1 VQGFWAAR
9 WSGAALGWH
18 KRDVNP
24 HLQKYDDLLLEK
36 DENNHI
42 FVPLCGKSVDMAY
55 LSSNTKVS
63 HVVGIDIIKQAAEEF
78 AEDHPALSLKEYQPD
93 ESSCDATSSGS
104 IFHGDDI
111 TIIVGDLFN
120 LLQMG
125 NEDRAKY
132 ITQGSTISAEGESIS
147 YLFDSIYDR
156 ASMVAIDPS
165 LRNDYATYMGE
176 ILRPGGV
183 MLLVTLDRRRVTND
197 AAKKDGPPFSI
208 NESEVRQLYE
218 SQDWVDT
225 VELLEEV
232 NDLTTDDDKKRWEK
246 KGVLELHELV
256 FVIRKKKL

>member
-1 VQGFWAAR
+1 V
-9 WSGAALGWH
+9 LGWH

-24 HLQKYDDLLLEK
+24 HLQKYSDLLVEK
-36 DENNHI
+36 DESNRI

-55 LSSNTKVS
+55 LSSNAKVS

-78 AEDHPALSLKEYQPD
+78 AEDHPALSLQEYHP
-93 ESSCDATSSGS
+93 EERCDATSSGS

-120 LLQMG
+120 LLEMEH
-125 NEDRAKY
+125 EDRAKY
-132 ITQGSTISAEGESIS
+132 ITLGSTVSAEDGSTS

-156 ASMVAIDPS
+156 ASMVAIDPT
-165 LRNDYATYMGE
+165 LRNNYATYMGE

-183 MLLVTLDRRRVTND
+183 MLLVTLDRRKVTDD
-197 AAKKDGPPFSI
+197 AAKKGGPPFSI
-208 NESEVRQLYE
+208 DESEVRQLFE
-218 SQDWVDT
+218 SHEWVDT

-246 KGVLELHELV
+246 KGVLELYELV
-256 FVIRKKKL
+256 FVIRKKKS